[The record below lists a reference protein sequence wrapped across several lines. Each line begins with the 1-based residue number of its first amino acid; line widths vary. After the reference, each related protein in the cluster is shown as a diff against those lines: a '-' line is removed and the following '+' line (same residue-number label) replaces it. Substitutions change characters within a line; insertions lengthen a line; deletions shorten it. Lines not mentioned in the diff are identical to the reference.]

1 MSDDDSGF
9 LKRIGIPASLV
20 ALVSTAVTISAF
32 VFTVDSRYAKADDID
47 TANSKLEQKVDALTA
62 EVSRLAGVTH
72 VLTQVAGRIENS
84 RMQASEAE
92 PAVNMEYD
100 STLPMESMPRL
111 KRRFGARPNLV
122 ASAPTLP
129 PPPMPAPVE
138 VEKVKPIASEN
149 STPDVPLQVL
159 LENPPAID
167 EFDPD
172 KASSSDVQR
181 ILRQSSEALTT
192 SSQNLR
198 KISEF

>member
-1 MSDDDSGF
+1 MSDDDSSF

-32 VFTVDSRYAKADDID
+32 VFTVDSRYAKANDID

-92 PAVNMEYD
+92 PVVNMEYD
-100 STLPMESMPRL
+100 SILPMESMPRF
-111 KRRFGARPNLV
+111 KRRNGVRPNLV
-122 ASAPTLP
+122 ASAPTSP
-129 PPPMPAPVE
+129 PPPMPAPIE
-138 VEKVKPIASEN
+138 VDEVKPITSEN
-149 STPDVPLQVL
+149 STPDVPLQAM

-198 KISEF
+198 KIGEF